1 MYICTYD
8 VRSRVIQDGLS
19 DDQAREVD
27 LKPKWSEF
35 WMKQRM
41 PELIKLEEQKIL
53 DKLKKSEQSRNVSPP
68 QRVQYHDSSEDRH
81 EGGYRSRSRNRSSQ
95 GSLSRYSS
103 RRSSSHHSS
112 DHLSQRSRHSS
123 STTPFSPGRKNF
135 ERPNNGGSIDRK
147 TNNYSPK
154 TQHFNPTFG
163 YRQWQKS
170 SIWPNKKNTDREAQ
184 LELMDLLRLLSSLK
198 EYLGGILGSK
208 LSELL
213 DKATTT
219 DRFNHA
225 NGYMLD
231 CTDLDL
237 LETIKD
243 KLRGLCSSRRFLR
256 HIYYD
261 IRRAIFSIEDFLQA
275 NQPPQ
280 SGIGKAGGNAVSSRD
295 ASIEMTASEEKIP
308 DVDSIT
314 EGAENMAEPEC
325 ETFTEDEI
333 EEFLLN
339 WTELSTEEIEFISKE
354 LNIQL

>member
-1 MYICTYD
+1 
-8 VRSRVIQDGLS
+8 
-19 DDQAREVD
+19 
-27 LKPKWSEF
+27 
-35 WMKQRM
+35 
-41 PELIKLEEQKIL
+41 
-53 DKLKKSEQSRNVSPP
+53 
-68 QRVQYHDSSEDRH
+68 
-81 EGGYRSRSRNRSSQ
+81 
-95 GSLSRYSS
+95 
-103 RRSSSHHSS
+103 
-112 DHLSQRSRHSS
+112 
-123 STTPFSPGRKNF
+123 
-135 ERPNNGGSIDRK
+135 
-147 TNNYSPK
+147 
-154 TQHFNPTFG
+154 
-163 YRQWQKS
+163 
-170 SIWPNKKNTDREAQ
+170 
-184 LELMDLLRLLSSLK
+184 MDLLRLLSSLK